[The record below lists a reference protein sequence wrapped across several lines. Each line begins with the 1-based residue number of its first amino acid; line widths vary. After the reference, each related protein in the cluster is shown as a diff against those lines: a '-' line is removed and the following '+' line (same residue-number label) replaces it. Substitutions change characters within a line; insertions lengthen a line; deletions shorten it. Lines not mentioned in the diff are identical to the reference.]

1 MANLSSC
8 PSSVKPRR
16 SPRRG
21 SNVVYRVRN
30 WADYEAGLQQRG
42 SLTVWCTPQAVQAWY
57 YQGPPQRGA
66 QYTFSE
72 VAIQTALTLRLLYHL
87 PLRQTEGFVASVLAL
102 MGLDLRVPD
111 HTTLSRRQAGLA
123 VAWPPQQG
131 DEPMHLVVDSTGL
144 KVYGEGE
151 WKVRQH
157 GWSKRRTW
165 RTLHLGVNEATGE
178 IVAQTL
184 TTNSQDDAGQVEPLL
199 AQIEAPIE
207 ALGGDGAYDRRK
219 VFEALAAS
227 DRGPPMRPIIPPR
240 KDAKI
245 EQHGN
250 TKAEPLPRDETIRAI
265 RKRGRRAWKKTS
277 GYHRRSIAE
286 TQIGRYK
293 QMIGDTLRART
304 LTNQQ
309 TETRVGCVLLNRMR
323 ALAKPE
329 SYTLTKKA

>member
-16 SPRRG
+16 SPRRRTK
-21 SNVVYRVRN
+21 VVYRVRN
-30 WADYEAGLQQRG
+30 WADYD
-42 SLTVWCTPQAVQAWY
+42 SLTVWCTPQVVEAWY

-72 VAIQTALTLRLLYHL
+72 VAIHGVDAAS
-87 PLRQTEGFVASVLAL
+87 FVSLAPTPNRGVCRFGVGPD
-102 MGLDLRVPD
+102 GL
-111 HTTLSRRQAGLA
+111 
-123 VAWPPQQG
+123 
-131 DEPMHLVVDSTGL
+131 ESTGARSHVYRGARPAWGSAATAQGSFRTRRM

-151 WKVRQH
+151 WKVVSTAGASGASTSGLMRPRD
-157 GWSKRRTW
+157 RR
-165 RTLHLGVNEATGE
+165 A
-178 IVAQTL
+178 L
-184 TTNSQDDAGQVEPLL
+184 TTNRQDDAGQVEPLR

-207 ALGGDGAYDRRK
+207 ALGGDGAYDQHK
-219 VFEALAAS
+219 VFDALAAPEP
-227 DRGPPMRPIIPPR
+227 GPPIRPIIPPR
-240 KDAKI
+240 RNAKI

-250 TKAEPLPRDETIRAI
+250 TNAEPLPRDETIRAI

-277 GYHRRSIAE
+277 SYHRRSITE

-309 TETRVGCVLLNRMR
+309 TETRLGGALLNRMR

-329 SYTLTKKA
+329 SYPLTQKA

>member
-1 MANLSSC
+1 MSNVSSC

-16 SPRRG
+16 SPRRR
-21 SNVVYRVRN
+21 SKVVYRVRN

-42 SLTVWCTPQAVQAWY
+42 SLTVWCTPQAVQDWY

-123 VAWPPQQG
+123 IAWPPQRG

-165 RTLHLGVNEATGE
+165 RKLPLGVDEATGE

-184 TTNSQDDAGQVEPLL
+184 TPHSQDDAGQVEPL
-199 AQIEAPIE
+199 
-207 ALGGDGAYDRRK
+207 
-219 VFEALAAS
+219 
-227 DRGPPMRPIIPPR
+227 
-240 KDAKI
+240 
-245 EQHGN
+245 
-250 TKAEPLPRDETIRAI
+250 PRDETIRVI
-265 RKRGRRAWKKTS
+265 RKRGRRGWKHDS
-277 GYHRRSIAE
+277 GYHRRSVAE

-293 QMIGDTLRART
+293 QILGDTLRTRT

-309 TETRVGCVLLNRMR
+309 TEARLGCALLNRLR

-329 SYTLTKKA
+329 SYPIDKKA

>member
-8 PSSVKPRR
+8 PSSVKPGR
-16 SPRRG
+16 SPRRR

-42 SLTVWCTPQAVQAWY
+42 SLTVWFTPQAVEAWY

-123 VAWPPQQG
+123 VAWPPQRG
-131 DEPMHLVVDSTGL
+131 DQPMHLVVDSTGL

-165 RTLHLGVNEATGE
+165 RKLHLGVNEATGE

-184 TTNSQDDAGQVEPLL
+184 TTNSHDDAGQVEPLL
-199 AQIEAPIE
+199 AQIEAPW
-207 ALGGDGAYDRRK
+207 RRW
-219 VFEALAAS
+219 AAMGPMTNARCS
-227 DRGPPMRPIIPPR
+227 RRWPRPSRG
-240 KDAKI
+240 
-245 EQHGN
+245 H
-250 TKAEPLPRDETIRAI
+250 LFIRSF
-265 RKRGRRAWKKTS
+265 R
-277 GYHRRSIAE
+277 
-286 TQIGRYK
+286 
-293 QMIGDTLRART
+293 RART
-304 LTNQQ
+304 PKSSNMATPTPSRCPAMRRFEPSANGAV
-309 TETRVGCVLLNRMR
+309 EVGNTRAAIIDAR
-323 ALAKPE
+323 
-329 SYTLTKKA
+329 

>member
-1 MANLSSC
+1 MANLSSG
-8 PSSVKPRR
+8 PSSVKPGR

-42 SLTVWCTPQAVQAWY
+42 SLTVWFTPQAVEAWY
-57 YQGPPQRGA
+57 YQGPRQRGA

-72 VAIQTALTLRLLYHL
+72 VAIQTALILRLLYHL
-87 PLRQTEGFVASVLAL
+87 PLRQTEGFVASILAL
-102 MGLDLRVPD
+102 MGLAIRVPD
-111 HTTLSRRQAGLA
+111 HTTLSRRQAGLT
-123 VAWPPQQG
+123 VDWPLQPKDQ
-131 DEPMHLVVDSTGL
+131 PRHLVVDATGL

-157 GWSKRRTW
+157 GWNKRRTW
-165 RTLHLGVNEATGE
+165 RKLHLGVDEATGE

-199 AQIEAPIE
+199 DQIEAPIE
-207 ALGGDGAYDRRK
+207 ALGGDGAYDKRK
-219 VFEALAAS
+219 VFKALAAS
-227 DRGPPMRPIIPPR
+227 EQGPPIHPIIPPR

-250 TKAEPLPRDETIRAI
+250 TNAEPLPRDETIRTI
-265 RKRGRRAWKKTS
+265 RKRGRRTWKKTS

-293 QMIGDTLRART
+293 QILGDTLHART

-309 TETRVGCVLLNRMR
+309 TETRVGCAILNRLLH
-323 ALAKPE
+323 LAKPE
-329 SYTLTKKA
+329 SYPLTKKA